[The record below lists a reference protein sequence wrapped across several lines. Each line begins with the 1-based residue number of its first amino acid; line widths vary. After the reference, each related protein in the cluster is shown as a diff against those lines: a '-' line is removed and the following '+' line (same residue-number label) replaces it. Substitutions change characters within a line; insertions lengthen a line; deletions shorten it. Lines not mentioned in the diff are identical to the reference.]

1 MYFWDSRRLAVDLRN
16 DAVPA
21 ATLRNHFIA
30 VLLLG
35 APSVFYGV
43 GSGTPPDAWDGLR
56 VLGVI
61 GIIIIG
67 IRRAYQANGGDQGTR
82 FVEKSVALL
91 WPLTIQSFV
100 LAVSLTVMSLA
111 LDSVMD
117 GRLSADGKA
126 LMDDVSMVVLELAVQ
141 AWVMWRLVLH
151 IPDTLEPR

>member
-61 GIIIIG
+61 VIIIIG
-67 IRRAYQANGGDQGTR
+67 IRRAYQANGGDQG
-82 FVEKSVALL
+82 
-91 WPLTIQSFV
+91 
-100 LAVSLTVMSLA
+100 
-111 LDSVMD
+111 
-117 GRLSADGKA
+117 
-126 LMDDVSMVVLELAVQ
+126 
-141 AWVMWRLVLH
+141 
-151 IPDTLEPR
+151 